1 MENIYQKIHKIMQQV
16 KYLQKDDDVSTGKNS
31 SYKAITEE
39 KVTTEVRKAMIE
51 NGVVIIPIEVTHS
64 RTDEVLKD
72 QYGNE
77 KVSRLTTADCKYR
90 IQNIE
95 DKDDYIIASSSGTGV
110 DTQDKGIGKAL
121 TYAYKYLLLRT
132 FAIPTG
138 EDPDKI
144 SSELYGTQ
152 FATKKLI
159 TTTQEQILRAKI
171 KTEQVK
177 NIKVIDILSDYGYKT
192 LAEIEQDKYEE
203 ISSKIF
209 DK

>member
-1 MENIYQKIHKIMQQV
+1 MENIYQKISKIMQQV
-16 KYLQKDDDVSTGKNS
+16 KYLQKDDDVSTGKAS

-51 NGVVIIPIEVTHS
+51 NGVVIIPIEITHS

-144 SSELYGTQ
+144 SSELYGSQ
-152 FATKKLI
+152 FAAKQLI
-159 TTTQEQILRAKI
+159 TTTQEQILKAKI
-171 KTEQVK
+171 KMEQVK
-177 NIKVIDILSDYGYKT
+177 NIKVIDVLSDYGYKT

-203 ISSKIF
+203 ILNKIF

>member
-1 MENIYQKIHKIMQQV
+1 MENIYQKISKIMQQV
-16 KYLQKDDDVSTGKNS
+16 KYLQKDDDVATGKAS

-51 NGVVIIPIEVTHS
+51 NGVVIIPIEITHS

-144 SSELYGTQ
+144 SSELYGSQ
-152 FATKKLI
+152 FAAKQLI

-171 KTEQVK
+171 KMEQVK
-177 NIKVIDILSDYGYKT
+177 NIKVIDVLSDYGYKT

-203 ISSKIF
+203 ILNKIF

>member
-1 MENIYQKIHKIMQQV
+1 MENIYQKISKIMQQV
-16 KYLQKDDDVSTGKNS
+16 KYLQKDDDVSTGKAS

-51 NGVVIIPIEVTHS
+51 NGVVIIPIEITHS

-121 TYAYKYLLLRT
+121 TYAYKYLLLRA

-144 SSELYGTQ
+144 SSELYGSQ
-152 FATKKLI
+152 FATKQLI

-171 KTEQVK
+171 KMEQVK
-177 NIKVIDILSDYGYKT
+177 NIKVIDVLSDYGYKT

-203 ISSKIF
+203 ISNKIF